1 MCLSL
6 LARFG
11 FLPFLYSCACGCG
24 HTIGAQ
30 DGLEIG
36 KDVRLGAQ
44 TTTTTPTAVTITSRK
59 K

>member
-11 FLPFLYSCACGCG
+11 FLPFLYSCGCG
-24 HTIGAQ
+24 HTTGPQ

-44 TTTTTPTAVTITSRK
+44 TTTPTAVTITSRK